1 MAKVLVVGG
10 AGYVGGHLTDRLTA
24 AGHDVTVYDL
34 LLYEDVYLKP
44 VRFAYGDILDRTRL
58 LPHVSESDIVVWLAA
73 LVGDG
78 ACALDEGLTR
88 RINVDSVDWLVSVFA
103 GPIIFTSTCSVYG
116 AQDGWLNETSP
127 LNPLS
132 LYARTKL
139 EAEAILAQHSNSI
152 IFRLGTL
159 YGLGDRFSRLRVD
172 LVVNTLTV
180 RATLSRRMSVFG
192 GKQYRPLLHVRDV
205 AEAVLLAIEGEATGV
220 FDLCGENVT
229 ILEVARAVQQQ
240 IPEANIEVTQ
250 IPFQDTRN
258 YRVSGTK
265 ARETLGFSP
274 LLTMADGITEVR
286 TLVEE
291 GRVRDLTAARF
302 SNYAALRPYLHE
314 YQSPLGR
321 EVDLTHQLSHHRRRP
336 TTSTPR

>member
-10 AGYVGGHLTDRLTA
+10 AGYVGGHLTDRLAA
-24 AGHDVTVYDL
+24 AGHDVLVYDL
-34 LLYEDVYLKP
+34 LLYEDTYLKP
-44 VRFAYGDILDRTRL
+44 VPFVYGDILDRERL
-58 LPHVSESDIVVWLAA
+58 LPYVRRSDVVVWLAA

-78 ACALDEGLTR
+78 ACALDNDLTV
-88 RINVDSVDWLVSVFA
+88 RINVDAVRWLASVFD
-103 GPIIFTSTCSVYG
+103 GRIVFMSTCSVYG
-116 AQDGWLNETSP
+116 AQDGWLTEESP

-139 EAEAILAQHSNSI
+139 EAEGVLSAHRDTI

-192 GKQYRPLLHVRDV
+192 GRQYRPLLHVRDV
-205 AEAVLLAIEGEATGV
+205 AEAVLTALERDVAGV
-220 FDLCGENVT
+220 FDLTGENVT
-229 ILEVARAVQQQ
+229 ILEVAEAVQEQV
-240 IPEANIEVTQ
+240 PDAHIEVTDL
-250 IPFQDTRN
+250 PFQDTRN
-258 YRVSGTK
+258 YRVSGAK
-265 ARETLGFSP
+265 GREVLGFAP
-274 LLTMADGITEVR
+274 LLRMRDGINEVK

-291 GRVRDLTAARF
+291 GRIRDLTASRF
-302 SNYAALRPYLHE
+302 SNYAALRPYLRE

-321 EVDLTHQLSHHRRRP
+321 EVDLTHQLAHLRRRL
-336 TTSTPR
+336 TTSAPS